1 VDERAEQRPGMI
13 AGPPDKVTEELS
25 AILALGV
32 TFPVLWTAGEGV
44 EQRERLAKEVLP
56 DLRSPL

>member
-13 AGPPDKVTEELS
+13 AGPPDQVTEQLA

-32 TFPVLWTAGEGV
+32 TFPVLWTAGEGM
-44 EQRERLAKEVLP
+44 EQRNRLAEEVLP
-56 DLRSPL
+56 KLR

>member
-1 VDERAEQRPGMI
+1 MV

-32 TFPVLWTAGEGV
+32 TFPVLWTAGEGM
-44 EQRERLAKEVLP
+44 EQRQRLAEEVMP
-56 DLRSPL
+56 KLR